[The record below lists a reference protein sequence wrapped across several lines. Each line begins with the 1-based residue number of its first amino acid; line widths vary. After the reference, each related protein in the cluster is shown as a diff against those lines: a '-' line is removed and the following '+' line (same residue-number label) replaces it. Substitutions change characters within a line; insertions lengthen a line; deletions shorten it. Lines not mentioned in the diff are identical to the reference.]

1 MLATIQ
7 DVPFATS
14 KVVLG
19 VLVRDALR
27 DVVLRS
33 LSQKGY
39 C

>member
-7 DVPFATS
+7 DVPFVTS

-19 VLVRDALR
+19 VLVQDALR
-27 DVVLRS
+27 EVVLRT
-33 LSQKGY
+33 LSQKDY